1 MMGITIGIDLGTTN
15 SVACIK
21 RINVSTI
28 RNAEGE
34 ELTPSCVTAIPHEDS
49 SFDFVVGRHSRNLLK
64 QYPEQT
70 ITSVKRLM
78 GRDFEDT
85 EVQSIIKDHHVSYP
99 IGTDASEPGSIRI
112 PLGGKMQTPE
122 MISGLILGKLIQDG
136 EAELQ
141 GKIDQAV
148 VTVPAYFSD
157 RQKFATRAACDY
169 AGIKLLRLLP
179 EPTAAALSFGLGELG
194 ENECR
199 TIMVFDLG
207 GGTFDISVL
216 SLAGGSFMEV
226 TKGGDMWLGGNDIDQ
241 LLVDHIFSCAQ
252 KAANCKPITELID
265 KFLPADKAR
274 FLVEIKEKAEAA
286 KIELSSQEYA
296 TIEMFGLLKD
306 EKNKLID
313 IDITITRAEFA
324 QLLEPIV
331 KRVSRIAKQ
340 ILHEIRFE
348 PELID
353 TVLMVGGSSLVSAIQ
368 AELRSL
374 FGSEK
379 VMIHPRPMFAIAE
392 GAALMA
398 ARMTSQENLN
408 ENKPF
413 SMMHSTAHDY
423 YLQLANGKKHLLVAR
438 NTPLPVAVEEKLS
451 FVHSEQSLA
460 RLRVFNEVEGVLDTV
475 GELWFHK
482 EDAETDLSE
491 KMEPSEL
498 MMRFTVDEDNIIT
511 MKAWSLQNE
520 QLCVESQIARGGLA
534 AKLYNDLERTL
545 SSIIAN
551 CRRGSIE
558 DDALRLSRSVVSTI
572 LSASDPITGETR
584 VKQKQKA
591 QLQISTLKNCQQ
603 KNIAP
608 LSLYRFALIA
618 QAESENILSHQEN
631 LRLKNILDELKQA
644 LENLDDVT
652 KFENLKKRLEEFY
665 HDMPIASDLARA
677 ENAASIIEGDCPN
690 EAKQIRKQAKK
701 LADLHRHQNKVLT
714 ESTRETLYDLLDSN
728 ISWYDA
734 PSGRFDRDVCL

>member
-34 ELTPSCVTAIPHEDS
+34 ELTPSYVTAIPHEDS